1 MYYAIVAAFM
11 FALPLLS
18 VAVELMVTDVTNVSI
33 GAAILCKWFA
43 FWSVGWR
50 LLLAG
55 IKQIVHPQYTA
66 HTILGLKN
74 GQSLILVREL
84 GFANVALG
92 LLGVLSFLVP
102 SWRLGAA
109 LVGGVFYALAGG
121 NHVLQ
126 IHRNRHE
133 NVAMVSDIFAAM
145 VLLGACGTTVV
156 RQ

>member
-1 MYYAIVAAFM
+1 MYYLIIAAFM

-18 VAVELMVTDVTNVSI
+18 VAVELMVTNVSDVSI
-33 GAAILCKWFA
+33 GAAVVCKWFA

-50 LLLAG
+50 LSLAG
-55 IKQIVHPQYTA
+55 VKQIVQPQYTA

-74 GQSLILVREL
+74 GESLILVREL

-102 SWRLGAA
+102 SWRVGAA

>member
-1 MYYAIVAAFM
+1 MYYLIVAALM

-18 VAVELMVTDVTNVSI
+18 IAVELTVSNVTDISI
-33 GAAILCKWFA
+33 GAAIVCKWFA

-74 GQSLILVREL
+74 GESLILVREL

-92 LLGVLSFLVP
+92 LLGVLSFLMP

-121 NHVLQ
+121 NHALQ

-133 NVAMVSDIFAAM
+133 NVAMLSDIFAAV
-145 VLLGACGTTVV
+145 VLLAACGTVVV